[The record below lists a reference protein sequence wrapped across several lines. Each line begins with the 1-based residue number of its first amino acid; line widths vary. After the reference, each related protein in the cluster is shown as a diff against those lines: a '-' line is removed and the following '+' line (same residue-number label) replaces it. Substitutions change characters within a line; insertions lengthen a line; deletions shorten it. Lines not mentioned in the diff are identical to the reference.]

1 MKASINWLK
10 KYIDLEGLTPEEIA
24 DKLTFAGVESEGV
37 FRLANATGLVIG
49 EILSC
54 EAHPDSDHLHILQVD
69 EGKEFGVHQ
78 IVCGAPNARKGLKVI
93 VAREGAVLPEVTI
106 KKGVIRGVESD
117 GMCCSL
123 VELGVDKKFLSEAQT
138 AGIEELPFLE
148 KLSVGGNG
156 LKVLD
161 VSALKNLEF
170 LSCGRDKYEKI
181 IFDNPELS
189 YLYIISTPLKELDT
203 SGLPVLGY
211 LDSYDNPFEFLSFK
225 ENPRMEHLILVG
237 AEMEEL
243 DLSTN
248 PRFDIIYV
256 RENENLR
263 VLWLHPDCK
272 PSGLDIND
280 KTEIK
285 YKR

>member
-138 AGIEELPFLE
+138 AGIEELPADAPVGEKNVLE
-148 KLSVGGNG
+148 G
-156 LKVLD
+156 L
-161 VSALKNLEF
+161 F
-170 LSCGRDKYEKI
+170 
-181 IFDNPELS
+181 
-189 YLYIISTPLKELDT
+189 
-203 SGLPVLGY
+203 
-211 LDSYDNPFEFLSFK
+211 
-225 ENPRMEHLILVG
+225 
-237 AEMEEL
+237 
-243 DLSTN
+243 
-248 PRFDIIYV
+248 
-256 RENENLR
+256 
-263 VLWLHPDCK
+263 
-272 PSGLDIND
+272 
-280 KTEIK
+280 
-285 YKR
+285 

>member
-123 VELGVDKKFLSEAQT
+123 VELGVDKKFLSEAQS
-138 AGIEELPFLE
+138 AGIEELPADAPVGEKNVLE
-148 KLSVGGNG
+148 YLG
-156 LKVLD
+156 LDD
-161 VSALKNLEF
+161 VVI
-170 LSCGRDKYEKI
+170 D
-181 IFDNPELS
+181 
-189 YLYIISTPLKELDT
+189 
-203 SGLPVLGY
+203 
-211 LDSYDNPFEFLSFK
+211 
-225 ENPRMEHLILVG
+225 
-237 AEMEEL
+237 L
-243 DLSTN
+243 DLLAN
-248 PRFDIIYV
+248 RPDLYAINNIA
-256 RENENLR
+256 REIGTG
-263 VLWLHPDCK
+263 PT
-272 PSGLDIND
+272 GTD
-280 KTEIK
+280 KGAITARSAAIRAQTESS
-285 YKR
+285 